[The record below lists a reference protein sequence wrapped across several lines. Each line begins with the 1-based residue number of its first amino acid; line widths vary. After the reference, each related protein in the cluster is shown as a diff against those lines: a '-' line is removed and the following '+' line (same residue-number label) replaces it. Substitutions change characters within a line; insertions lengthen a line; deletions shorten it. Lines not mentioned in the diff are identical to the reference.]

1 MALPPAEALVLL
13 DPDGDNAI
21 QAVKVTFLGLL
32 AGGTLK
38 LEELKNRLLGN
49 VTVLRLGISQP
60 KPRRMSVPCFRR

>member
-1 MALPPAEALVLL
+1 M
-13 DPDGDNAI
+13 
-21 QAVKVTFLGLL
+21 KVTFLGLL